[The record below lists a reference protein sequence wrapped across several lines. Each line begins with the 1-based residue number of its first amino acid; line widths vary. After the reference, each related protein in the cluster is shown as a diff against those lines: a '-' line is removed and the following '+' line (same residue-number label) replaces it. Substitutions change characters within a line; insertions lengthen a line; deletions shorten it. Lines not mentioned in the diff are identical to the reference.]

1 MSRAAVPSV
10 SRKVGSGRSHGTPS
24 EDEQREGGRKQLFTV
39 FSRTSLAAHLCF
51 CTLSVVFSEA
61 VISFCHAIF
70 FLFCFIWWGLFQT
83 REPLESCCRH
93 GLDRKFALLI
103 LS

>member
-10 SRKVGSGRSHGTPS
+10 SHKVGSGRSHGTPS

-70 FLFCFIWWGLFQT
+70 SFFVLFGGVRFRRGS
-83 REPLESCCRH
+83 PLSPAV
-93 GLDRKFALLI
+93 DTD
-103 LS
+103 

>member
-1 MSRAAVPSV
+1 MGGVSRAVVPSV

-39 FSRTSLAAHLCF
+39 FSRISLAAHLCF

-70 FLFCFIWWGLFQT
+70 SFFLFYLVGFVSDKG
-83 REPLESCCRH
+83 
-93 GLDRKFALLI
+93 AL
-103 LS
+103 